1 MFKRVFE
8 CVRFKAS
15 RVMKTKNIFGRKK
28 GNQRK
33 KKRQRER
40 KAAKQMQMQNQ
51 KMEIQMKAIHSVLQQ
66 QQRTQEKY
74 K

>member
-15 RVMKTKNIFGRKK
+15 RVMKIKIFLDGKK
-28 GNQRK
+28 VINE
-33 KKRQRER
+33 KRSRRER
-40 KAAKQMQMQNQ
+40 GKQQMQNQ

>member
-33 KKRQRER
+33 KKPQRER
-40 KAAKQMQMQNQ
+40 KAANAKSKNGNSN
-51 KMEIQMKAIHSVLQQ
+51 ESDP
-66 QQRTQEKY
+66 
-74 K
+74 

>member
-33 KKRQRER
+33 KKPQRER
-40 KAAKQMQMQNQ
+40 GKQQN
-51 KMEIQMKAIHSVLQQ
+51 KCKCKI
-66 QQRTQEKY
+66 QRTQEKY